1 MLSSSTNLSPDVI
14 YRPPKCHMAEGE
26 ETENARGRPSFMKKK
41 RKTMWTFHKSLK
53 SKRISFGAKKCN
65 ERYSLPDGWR
75 DGGKKNFVFFVLSS
89 TSSVIIRSA
98 DEWNMNCDWH
108 VSTQTL
114 DGGIQHHSQVGR
126 DKKKSIGR
134 GASPCHQEVAELKLT
149 VTTRS
154 STRVTSSPARFKNKK
169 RTGFSTPRWN
179 EIGKQNMTW
188 DKIHPKT
195 INSSLY
201 F

>member
-1 MLSSSTNLSPDVI
+1 MSKNLIWRAKVQREIFPSGWMD
-14 YRPPKCHMAEGE
+14 
-26 ETENARGRPSFMKKK
+26 GR
-41 RKTMWTFHKSLK
+41 RK
-53 SKRISFGAKKCN
+53 
-65 ERYSLPDGWR
+65 
-75 DGGKKNFVFFVLSS
+75 KKNFVFFVLSS

-134 GASPCHQEVAELKLT
+134 GGGVAVSSRSGRELKLT

>member
-1 MLSSSTNLSPDVI
+1 MSKNLIWRAKVQREIFPSGWMD
-14 YRPPKCHMAEGE
+14 
-26 ETENARGRPSFMKKK
+26 GR
-41 RKTMWTFHKSLK
+41 RK
-53 SKRISFGAKKCN
+53 
-65 ERYSLPDGWR
+65 
-75 DGGKKNFVFFVLSS
+75 KKNFVFFVLSS

-134 GASPCHQEVAELKLT
+134 GASPSHQEVAELKLT

-154 STRVTSSPARFKNKK
+154 STRVTSSSARFKNKK

-195 INSSLY
+195 INSSLSTLKKE
-201 F
+201 